1 MARYLDPKCKL
12 CRREGMQLFIK
23 GERCF
28 SDKCA
33 VGKRPYGPGEHGRRR
48 QSKPSEYKL
57 QLREKQKVRSIYGVL
72 ERQFRKNFAEATR
85 RKGETGGNLFQILE
99 HRLDNLVYRMGLA
112 PSRNAARQLVNH
124 NHVLVNGKRVNVAS
138 AQVKVGQMVSIRQ
151 KSRNIPQVNDS
162 IKAAKRRAPLP
173 FVELNAADYSGRL
186 LRDST
191 KGDLPIP
198 IQDSL
203 IIELYSKV

>member
-12 CRREGMQLFIK
+12 CRREGMQLFLK

-33 VGKRPYGPGEHGRRR
+33 VEKRPYGPGEHGRRR

-57 QLREKQKVRSIYGVL
+57 QLREKQKVRSMYGVL
-72 ERQFRKNFAEATR
+72 ERQFRRNFAEATR
-85 RKGETGGNLFQILE
+85 RRGETGGNLFNILE
-99 HRLDNLVYRMGLA
+99 TRLDNVVYRLGLA

-124 NHVLVNGKRVNVAS
+124 NHVLVDDKRVNIAS
-138 AQVKVGQMVSIRQ
+138 APVSVGQRVSIRQ
-151 KSRNIPQVNDS
+151 RSRNMPVVVES
-162 IKAAKRRAPLP
+162 IKSASRRAPLP
-173 FVELNAADYSGRL
+173 FAELDAATFSGQL
-186 LRDST
+186 LREPT

-198 IQDSL
+198 IQENL

>member
-12 CRREGMQLFIK
+12 CRREGMQLFLK

-28 SDKCA
+28 SGKCA
-33 VGKRPYGPGEHGRRR
+33 MEKRPYGPGEHGRRR

-72 ERQFRKNFAEATR
+72 ERQFRKTFAEATR

-124 NHVLVNGKRVNVAS
+124 NHVLVDGKRVNVAS
-138 AQVKVGQMVSIRQ
+138 AQVKVGQTISIRQ
-151 KSRNIPQVNDS
+151 KSRNMPVINDS
-162 IKAAKRRAPLP
+162 IKAAQRRTPLP
-173 FVELNAADYSGRL
+173 FVELDAANYSGRL
-186 LRDST
+186 IREAT

-198 IQDSL
+198 VQDNL